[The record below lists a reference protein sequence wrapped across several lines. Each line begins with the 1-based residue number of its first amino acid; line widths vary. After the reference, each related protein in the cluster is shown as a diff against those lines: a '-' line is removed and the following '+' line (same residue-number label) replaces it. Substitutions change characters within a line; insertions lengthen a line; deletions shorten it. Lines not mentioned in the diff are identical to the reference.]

1 MKLIDVAIIGAGPAG
16 IAAAIQCHRQGIDFI
31 LFEQAQVGGL
41 LNNAHLVENYPGF
54 PAGIAGRLLIDKF
67 SRQLSNLA
75 VRIINEQV
83 TQIDFRDNAF
93 SIITNSEIRQ
103 AQYII
108 LATGTTPIKTE
119 LSIPRSLNNLI
130 SYEIIDIIETTGQ
143 QIVIIGAGDA
153 AFDYALN
160 LAQHNQVIILNRGD
174 NTKCLPLLFERAN
187 AHKNIEYLENT
198 SMTAVEKTS
207 AGQIKI
213 ACIQSGDNISIYA
226 DYLVFA
232 IGRDPND
239 ACLSPKLCSC
249 QKQMIEKGR
258 LYLAGDIA
266 NGRYRQTA
274 IAVADGIRAAMRIH
288 TLLSSR

>member
-54 PAGIAGRLLIDKF
+54 PAGIAGRFLIDKF

-75 VRIINEQV
+75 VPIINEQV

-93 SIITNSEIRQ
+93 NIITNSEIRQ

-108 LATGTTPIKTE
+108 LATGTKPVTTE
-119 LSIPRSLNNLI
+119 LSISQSLNGRVL
-130 SYEIIDIIETTGQ
+130 YEIIEIIKTTSQ

-153 AFDYALN
+153 AFDYAMN
-160 LAQHNQVIILNRGD
+160 LGQRNHVIILNRGD
-174 NTKCLPLLFERAN
+174 QIKCLPLLFERAN

-198 SMTAVEKTS
+198 SITAVEKTS

-226 DYLVFA
+226 NYLVFA

-239 ACLSPKLCSC
+239 ACLSPKLRSC

-266 NGRYRQTA
+266 NGHYRQTA
-274 IAVADGIRAAMRIH
+274 IAVADGIRSAMQIH
-288 TLLSSR
+288 TLLSSH

>member
-1 MKLIDVAIIGAGPAG
+1 MKLIEIAIIGAGPAG

-31 LFEQAQVGGL
+31 LFEQALVGGL

-54 PAGIAGRLLIDKF
+54 PAGIAGRFLIDKF

-75 VRIINEQV
+75 VPVINEQV
-83 TQIDFRDNAF
+83 TQIDFRNNAF
-93 SIITNSEIRQ
+93 SIMTDSETRQ
-103 AQYII
+103 AQYLI
-108 LATGTTPIKTE
+108 LATGTKPVTTE
-119 LSIPRSLNNLI
+119 LSILQSLNGRVL
-130 SYEIIDIIETTGQ
+130 YEIIEIIKVTGQ

-160 LAQHNQVIILNRGD
+160 LGQRNHVIILNRSD
-174 NTKCLPLLFERAN
+174 QIKCLSLLEKRAN
-187 AHKNIEYLENT
+187 ANDNIKYLENI
-198 SMTAVEKTS
+198 SVIGAEKTP

-239 ACLSPKLCSC
+239 ACLSPKLRSC

-274 IAVADGIRAAMRIH
+274 IAVADGIRAALQINI
-288 TLLSSR
+288 LLSSR